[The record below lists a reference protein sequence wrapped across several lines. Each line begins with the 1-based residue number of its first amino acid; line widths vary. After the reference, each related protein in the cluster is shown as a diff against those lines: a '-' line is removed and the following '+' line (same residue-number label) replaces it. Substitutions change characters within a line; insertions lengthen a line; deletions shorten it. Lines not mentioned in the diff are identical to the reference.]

1 LESLQIAT
9 ETDANDFSSFETL
22 ADGNQSHG
30 NHLKPLRIASKV
42 DPQKINNLE
51 TLAHSNHMHFF
62 RIEPLHIAT
71 NTNDIAGN
79 LCP

>member
-1 LESLQIAT
+1 MQTISVALKP
-9 ETDANDFSSFETL
+9 L
-22 ADGNQSHG
+22 ADGSQSRG
-30 NHLKPLRIASKV
+30 NHLKPLQIASKV

-51 TLAHSNHMHFF
+51 TLVHSNHMHFF